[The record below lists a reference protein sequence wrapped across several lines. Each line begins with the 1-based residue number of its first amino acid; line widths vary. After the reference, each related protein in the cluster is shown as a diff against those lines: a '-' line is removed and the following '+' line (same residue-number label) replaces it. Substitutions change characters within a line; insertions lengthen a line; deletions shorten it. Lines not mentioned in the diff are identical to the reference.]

1 VRKLHSLVVYFLGL
15 AQSCNKFAKSFAVTF
30 MKVFLPNFKGEL
42 NESDAFLGELKC
54 LFVVG
59 LEEATERADGEAYFR
74 NKHNTI
80 MKDIR

>member
-1 VRKLHSLVVYFLGL
+1 
-15 AQSCNKFAKSFAVTF
+15 